1 MRWNLVVG
9 GAILAGFLFPLAF
22 YLYTIPEL
30 QVIDGINYHY
40 EKNYLEI
47 ILYIVGGVF
56 GIILII
62 AGIIIRDVNRIRY
75 VDAASQNYQS
85 YDDATDSGQG
95 VALNYMPAAQ
105 SSSAPMICRFCG
117 APREAKGAFCGRCG
131 AKLG

>member
-40 EKNYLEI
+40 EKNFLEI
-47 ILYIVGGVF
+47 ILYMIGGVF

-62 AGIIIRDVNRIRY
+62 AGIIIRDVGRIHY
-75 VDAASQNYQS
+75 IDAASQNYQS
-85 YDDATDSGQG
+85 YDGATGPGQG
-95 VALNYMPAAQ
+95 ATLNYMPAAQ
-105 SSSAPMICRFCG
+105 SSSAPLGCPFCG
-117 APREAKGAFCGRCG
+117 APREVRGSFCGHCG
-131 AKLG
+131 AKVG